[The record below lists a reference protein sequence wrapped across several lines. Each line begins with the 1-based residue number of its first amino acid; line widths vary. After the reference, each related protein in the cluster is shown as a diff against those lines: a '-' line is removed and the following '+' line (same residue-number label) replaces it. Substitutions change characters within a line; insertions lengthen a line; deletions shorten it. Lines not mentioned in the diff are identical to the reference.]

1 MERNINIKI
10 DIDDRAPTSYN
21 DLIKVG
27 DSINLT
33 IDLLSKGE
41 SVDLKDSS
49 VELFLKKEDG
59 TKVEQE
65 VIIGDSKVSCTP
77 LNIQSTTVVG
87 QVCGELVV
95 ESSGNQVTSSTF
107 IFNVEGSTS
116 SEILEESKDDIATI
130 KSLQNTIVNVNS
142 VVEKYKTNIEAI
154 AGTSESIEALAQI
167 KIYAE
172 SAVTEI
178 ETVVNTGNTLKTS
191 LESENTRAEN
201 NIQELNNLGS
211 ESIKTHINNTDIHVA
226 ASDKTKWD
234 SYEQLISD
242 NASHL
247 NEIANPNLLINS
259 YFINPVNQRGKNSYN
274 VNGGFTIDRWRLFYE
289 TKGFMTIN
297 DGYISISNDVSEN
310 TYLEYKY
317 DIDMKFLEGKKVTF
331 TIVYKSSATYRLNSF
346 IASASEPVN
355 IYLPPTDDWTVKTLT
370 YDLSSWKYSIGKP
383 ESSIILQAYDGS
395 SFTNGTLDVKYIKLE
410 LGDKATPFVPR
421 LYGEEL
427 ALCQRY
433 YLRYGSGKSYLHYFN
448 YVWENAGLAVGNIY
462 LPVTPRQMPT
472 INSFGKFAINHGTYT
487 ENSLFVD
494 ANQSYGNCIHI
505 SFQGSGVVGQ
515 GGYFRTNNDLTSYI
529 EFDSEIY

>member
-21 DLIKVG
+21 DLIKIG

-130 KSLQNTIVNVNS
+130 KSLKNTIVNVNS

-242 NASHL
+242 NTSHL
-247 NEIANPNLLINS
+247 DENTQYLTQLSNPNLLINGG
-259 YFINPVNQRGKNSYN
+259 VDVWQRGENFNKDSMY
-274 VNGGFTIDRWRLFYE
+274 TADRWRQFSSNVDFTLTKSNEVPPNVAIKNSMCIEVENCSDNSTFILRSYQENLPVNVLFTLSYWI
-289 TKGFMTIN
+289 KGVA
-297 DGYISISNDVSEN
+297 GA
-310 TYLEYKY
+310 K
-317 DIDMKFLEGKKVTF
+317 
-331 TIVYKSSATYRLNSF
+331 
-346 IASASEPVN
+346 IASTISDFPAS
-355 IYLPPTDDWTVKTLT
+355 
-370 YDLSSWKYSIGKP
+370 
-383 ESSIILQAYDGS
+383 
-395 SFTNGTLDVKYIKLE
+395 
-410 LGDKATPFVPR
+410 
-421 LYGEEL
+421 
-427 ALCQRY
+427 
-433 YLRYGSGKSYLHYFN
+433 
-448 YVWENAGLAVGNIY
+448 
-462 LPVTPRQMPT
+462 
-472 INSFGKFAINHGTYT
+472 
-487 ENSLFVD
+487 ENSLSDGSLVLNGQWQKVVVTFNCKDTGDANLLIFVD
-494 ANQSYGNCIHI
+494 
-505 SFQGSGVVGQ
+505 FM
-515 GGYFRTNNDLTSYI
+515 
-529 EFDSEIY
+529 EIYLQICW

>member
-77 LNIQSTTVVG
+77 LNIQSTTAVG

-242 NASHL
+242 NTSHL
-247 NEIANPNLLINS
+247 NENANDIEILNKKDLRTNIHLTDATIFSPTLTSSHECWNKWVSVEGNNMEYAPHPGALWGEVFTGGTNTRAFQIFISTFEHARKIYVRYKHDSNWS
-259 YFINPVNQRGKNSYN
+259 EFRYFG
-274 VNGGFTIDRWRLFYE
+274 T
-289 TKGFMTIN
+289 
-297 DGYISISNDVSEN
+297 GYI
-310 TYLEYKY
+310 K
-317 DIDMKFLEGKKVTF
+317 
-331 TIVYKSSATYRLNSF
+331 
-346 IASASEPVN
+346 
-355 IYLPPTDDWTVKTLT
+355 
-370 YDLSSWKYSIGKP
+370 
-383 ESSIILQAYDGS
+383 
-395 SFTNGTLDVKYIKLE
+395 
-410 LGDKATPFVPR
+410 
-421 LYGEEL
+421 EL
-427 ALCQRY
+427 ALNN
-433 YLRYGSGKSYLHYFN
+433 G
-448 YVWENAGLAVGNIY
+448 WEKYDLTPTYSLVGNTLTVNARI
-462 LPVTPRQMPT
+462 R
-472 INSFGKFAINHGTYT
+472 N
-487 ENSLFVD
+487 
-494 ANQSYGNCIHI
+494 
-505 SFQGSGVVGQ
+505 GVVTSDTLIAETGFYASGGQ
-515 GGYFRTNNDLTSYI
+515 SSFYNCYTTNGQQLGTIAFTSDGRI
-529 EFDSEIY
+529 LIVSGLSSNVDVNFNFSVCVN

>member
-77 LNIQSTTVVG
+77 LNIQSTAAVG

-95 ESSGNQVTSSTF
+95 ESSGKQVTSSTF

-116 SEILEESKDDIATI
+116 SEVLEESKDDIATI

-142 VVEKYKTNIEAI
+142 VVEKYKTNIESI

-172 SAVTEI
+172 TAATEI

-242 NASHL
+242 NTSHL
-247 NEIANPNLLINS
+247 NENTNGIN
-259 YFINPVNQRGKNSYN
+259 
-274 VNGGFTIDRWRLFYE
+274 
-289 TKGFMTIN
+289 TIN
-297 DGYISISNDVSEN
+297 KFLDKPITIHDDNTDMNTITKTGLHRVHTTVNAPYNGDMDYVVDVFNPFEDQSIIVQIIYSLWTHDQHIYMRTLNNSVWTTVQMSSNKSKEIPLPLN
-310 TYLEYKY
+310 SPYLEYAGVSAGYSNK
-317 DIDMKFLEGKKVTF
+317 IIKKDNG
-331 TIVYKSSATYRLNSF
+331 TIIISFCVKKADGSRIAANELIGIANIPVGYRIKACF
-346 IASASEPVN
+346 GSASIWGGFKPSLAY
-355 IYLPPTDDWTVKTLT
+355 IDGSHTLT
-370 YDLSSWKYSIGKP
+370 CRAV
-383 ESSIILQAYDGS
+383 E
-395 SFTNGTLDVKYIKLE
+395 E
-410 LGDKATPFVPR
+410 
-421 LYGEEL
+421 GE
-427 ALCQRY
+427 AI
-433 YLRYGSGKSYLHYFN
+433 
-448 YVWENAGLAVGNIY
+448 VGNIIGEA
-462 LPVTPRQMPT
+462 V
-472 INSFGKFAINHGTYT
+472 
-487 ENSLFVD
+487 
-494 ANQSYGNCIHI
+494 
-505 SFQGSGVVGQ
+505 
-515 GGYFRTNNDLTSYI
+515 
-529 EFDSEIY
+529 

>member
-77 LNIQSTTVVG
+77 LNIQSTTAVG

-95 ESSGNQVTSSTF
+95 ESSGKQVTSSTF

-130 KSLQNTIVNVNS
+130 KSLKNTIINVNS

-242 NASHL
+242 NTSHL
-247 NEIANPNLLINS
+247 NENTNGIN
-259 YFINPVNQRGKNSYN
+259 
-274 VNGGFTIDRWRLFYE
+274 
-289 TKGFMTIN
+289 TIN
-297 DGYISISNDVSEN
+297 KFLDKPITIHDDNTDMNTITKTGLHRVHTTVNAPYNGDMDYVVDVFNPFEDQSIIVQIIYSLWTHDQHIYMRTLNNSVWTTVQMSSNKSKEIPLPLN
-310 TYLEYKY
+310 SPYLEYAGVSAGYSNK
-317 DIDMKFLEGKKVTF
+317 IIKKDNG
-331 TIVYKSSATYRLNSF
+331 TIIISFCVKKADGSRIAANELIGIANIPVGYRIKACF
-346 IASASEPVN
+346 GSASIWGGFKPSLAY
-355 IYLPPTDDWTVKTLT
+355 IDGSHTLT
-370 YDLSSWKYSIGKP
+370 CRAV
-383 ESSIILQAYDGS
+383 E
-395 SFTNGTLDVKYIKLE
+395 E
-410 LGDKATPFVPR
+410 
-421 LYGEEL
+421 GE
-427 ALCQRY
+427 AI
-433 YLRYGSGKSYLHYFN
+433 
-448 YVWENAGLAVGNIY
+448 VGNI
-462 LPVTPRQMPT
+462 
-472 INSFGKFAINHGTYT
+472 IGEAI
-487 ENSLFVD
+487 
-494 ANQSYGNCIHI
+494 
-505 SFQGSGVVGQ
+505 
-515 GGYFRTNNDLTSYI
+515 
-529 EFDSEIY
+529 

>member
-1 MERNINIKI
+1 MERNVNIKI

-21 DLIKVG
+21 DLIKIG

-33 IDLLSKGE
+33 IDLSSKGE

-77 LNIQSTTVVG
+77 LNIQSTTAVG

-95 ESSGNQVTSSTF
+95 ESSGKQVTSSTF

-142 VVEKYKTNIEAI
+142 VVEKYKTNIETI

-172 SAVTEI
+172 SVVKEI

-242 NASHL
+242 NTSHL
-247 NEIANPNLLINS
+247 NENTNGIN
-259 YFINPVNQRGKNSYN
+259 
-274 VNGGFTIDRWRLFYE
+274 
-289 TKGFMTIN
+289 TIN
-297 DGYISISNDVSEN
+297 KFLDKPITIHDDNTDMNTITKTGLHRVHTTVNAPYNGDMDYVVDVFNPFEDQSIIVQIIYSLWTHDQHIYMRTLNNSVWTTVQMSSNKSKEIPLPLN
-310 TYLEYKY
+310 SPYLEYAGVSAGYSNK
-317 DIDMKFLEGKKVTF
+317 IIKKDNG
-331 TIVYKSSATYRLNSF
+331 TIIISFCVKKADGSRIAANELIGIANIPVGYRIKACF
-346 IASASEPVN
+346 GSASIWGGFKPSLAY
-355 IYLPPTDDWTVKTLT
+355 IDGSHTLT
-370 YDLSSWKYSIGKP
+370 CRAV
-383 ESSIILQAYDGS
+383 E
-395 SFTNGTLDVKYIKLE
+395 E
-410 LGDKATPFVPR
+410 
-421 LYGEEL
+421 GE
-427 ALCQRY
+427 AI
-433 YLRYGSGKSYLHYFN
+433 
-448 YVWENAGLAVGNIY
+448 VGNI
-462 LPVTPRQMPT
+462 
-472 INSFGKFAINHGTYT
+472 IGEAI
-487 ENSLFVD
+487 
-494 ANQSYGNCIHI
+494 
-505 SFQGSGVVGQ
+505 
-515 GGYFRTNNDLTSYI
+515 
-529 EFDSEIY
+529 

>member
-130 KSLQNTIVNVNS
+130 KSLKNTIVNVNS

-242 NASHL
+242 NTSHL
-247 NEIANPNLLINS
+247 NENTNGIN
-259 YFINPVNQRGKNSYN
+259 
-274 VNGGFTIDRWRLFYE
+274 
-289 TKGFMTIN
+289 TIN
-297 DGYISISNDVSEN
+297 KFLDKPITIHDDNTDMNTITKTGLHRVHTTVNAPYNGDMDYVVDVFNPFEDQSIIVQIIYSLWTHDQHIYMRTLNNSVWTTVQMSSNKSKEIPLPLN
-310 TYLEYKY
+310 SPYLEYAGVSAGYSNK
-317 DIDMKFLEGKKVTF
+317 IIKKDNG
-331 TIVYKSSATYRLNSF
+331 TIIISFCVKKADGSRIAANELIGIANIPVGYRIKACF
-346 IASASEPVN
+346 GSASIWGGFKPSLAY
-355 IYLPPTDDWTVKTLT
+355 IDGSHTLT
-370 YDLSSWKYSIGKP
+370 CRAV
-383 ESSIILQAYDGS
+383 E
-395 SFTNGTLDVKYIKLE
+395 E
-410 LGDKATPFVPR
+410 
-421 LYGEEL
+421 GE
-427 ALCQRY
+427 AI
-433 YLRYGSGKSYLHYFN
+433 
-448 YVWENAGLAVGNIY
+448 VGNI
-462 LPVTPRQMPT
+462 
-472 INSFGKFAINHGTYT
+472 IGEAI
-487 ENSLFVD
+487 
-494 ANQSYGNCIHI
+494 
-505 SFQGSGVVGQ
+505 
-515 GGYFRTNNDLTSYI
+515 
-529 EFDSEIY
+529 

>member
-77 LNIQSTTVVG
+77 LNIQSTAAVG
-87 QVCGELVV
+87 QVCGELIV
-95 ESSGNQVTSSTF
+95 ESSGKQVTSSTF

-191 LESENTRAEN
+191 LESANTRAEN

-211 ESIKTHINNTDIHVA
+211 ESIKTHINNTDIHVD

-242 NASHL
+242 NTSHL
-247 NEIANPNLLINS
+247 NEKANLSDVKI
-259 YFINPVNQRGKNSYN
+259 
-274 VNGGFTIDRWRLFYE
+274 FTSLADIGL
-289 TKGFMTIN
+289 TIN
-297 DGYISISNDVSEN
+297 DMTTDFGANILKMIKAMGRNRKLVLYPYSAETNTNLYNSVKTWCGLDTDAYTIVIESSFNGAENLPNKIEVYPNTNTGNNRYFVGFYDNAMGKCREVATTEIFNFESLLVNGWHVGNCSFRGKKIGNEMFIEGIIVNNLESPNKIIAQGLPIPSDGKWHGGSSMCSDNSSIYLALQPNGDLLFQQNGQKKDLLYTISIN
-310 TYLEYKY
+310 Y
-317 DIDMKFLEGKKVTF
+317 
-331 TIVYKSSATYRLNSF
+331 
-346 IASASEPVN
+346 PV
-355 IYLPPTDDWTVKTLT
+355 
-370 YDLSSWKYSIGKP
+370 
-383 ESSIILQAYDGS
+383 
-395 SFTNGTLDVKYIKLE
+395 
-410 LGDKATPFVPR
+410 
-421 LYGEEL
+421 
-427 ALCQRY
+427 
-433 YLRYGSGKSYLHYFN
+433 
-448 YVWENAGLAVGNIY
+448 
-462 LPVTPRQMPT
+462 
-472 INSFGKFAINHGTYT
+472 
-487 ENSLFVD
+487 
-494 ANQSYGNCIHI
+494 
-505 SFQGSGVVGQ
+505 
-515 GGYFRTNNDLTSYI
+515 
-529 EFDSEIY
+529 

>member
-130 KSLQNTIVNVNS
+130 KSLKNTIVNVNS

-247 NEIANPNLLINS
+247 NENANDIEILNKKDLRTNIHSTDATIFSPTLTSSHECWNKWVSVEGVDMENAPHTGALWGEV
-259 YFINPVNQRGKNSYN
+259 FT
-274 VNGGFTIDRWRLFYE
+274 GGTSTRAFQIFSSV
-289 TKGFMTIN
+289 F
-297 DGYISISNDVSEN
+297 EN
-310 TYLEYKY
+310 TRKTYIRYMHDAKWSEFRSFATGYVKELELMNGWVKISLTPTYSLAGN
-317 DIDMKFLEGKKVTF
+317 ILTVNARIRSGIVSQN
-331 TIVYKSSATYRLNSF
+331 TI
-346 IASASEPVN
+346 IAETGLYASGG
-355 IYLPPTDDWTVKTLT
+355 D
-370 YDLSSWKYSIGKP
+370 
-383 ESSIILQAYDGS
+383 S
-395 SFTNGTLDVKYIKLE
+395 SFFNCYTPTGQQLGTIAFTREGSILIVNEISSNSDV
-410 LGDKATPFVPR
+410 
-421 LYGEEL
+421 
-427 ALCQRY
+427 C
-433 YLRYGSGKSYLHYFN
+433 FN
-448 YVWENAGLAVGNIY
+448 FSVSVN
-462 LPVTPRQMPT
+462 
-472 INSFGKFAINHGTYT
+472 
-487 ENSLFVD
+487 
-494 ANQSYGNCIHI
+494 
-505 SFQGSGVVGQ
+505 
-515 GGYFRTNNDLTSYI
+515 
-529 EFDSEIY
+529 

>member
-242 NASHL
+242 NTSHL
-247 NEIANPNLLINS
+247 NENTNGIN
-259 YFINPVNQRGKNSYN
+259 
-274 VNGGFTIDRWRLFYE
+274 
-289 TKGFMTIN
+289 TIN
-297 DGYISISNDVSEN
+297 KFLDKPITIHDDNTDMNTITKTGLHRVHTTVNAPYNGDMDYVVDVFNPFEDQSIIVQIIYSLWTHDQHIYMRTLNNSVWTTVQMSSNKSKEIPLPLN
-310 TYLEYKY
+310 SPYLEYAGVSAGYSNK
-317 DIDMKFLEGKKVTF
+317 IIKKDNG
-331 TIVYKSSATYRLNSF
+331 TIIISFCVKKADGSRIAANELIGIANIPVGYRIKACF
-346 IASASEPVN
+346 GSASIWGGFKPSLAY
-355 IYLPPTDDWTVKTLT
+355 IDGSHTLT
-370 YDLSSWKYSIGKP
+370 CRAV
-383 ESSIILQAYDGS
+383 E
-395 SFTNGTLDVKYIKLE
+395 E
-410 LGDKATPFVPR
+410 
-421 LYGEEL
+421 GE
-427 ALCQRY
+427 AI
-433 YLRYGSGKSYLHYFN
+433 
-448 YVWENAGLAVGNIY
+448 VGNI
-462 LPVTPRQMPT
+462 
-472 INSFGKFAINHGTYT
+472 IGEAI
-487 ENSLFVD
+487 
-494 ANQSYGNCIHI
+494 
-505 SFQGSGVVGQ
+505 
-515 GGYFRTNNDLTSYI
+515 
-529 EFDSEIY
+529 

>member
-130 KSLQNTIVNVNS
+130 KSLKNTIINVNS

-191 LESENTRAEN
+191 LESENTRAES
-201 NIQELNNLGS
+201 NIQELTNLGS
-211 ESIKTHINNTDIHVA
+211 ESIKTHINNTDIHVD

-242 NASHL
+242 NTSHL
-247 NEIANPNLLINS
+247 NENTNGIN
-259 YFINPVNQRGKNSYN
+259 
-274 VNGGFTIDRWRLFYE
+274 
-289 TKGFMTIN
+289 TIN
-297 DGYISISNDVSEN
+297 KFLDKPITIHDDNTDMNTITKTGLHRVHTTVNAPYNGDMDYVVDVFNPFEDQSIIVQIIYSLWTHDQHIYMRTLNNSVWTTVQMSSNKSKEIPLPLN
-310 TYLEYKY
+310 SPYLEYAGVSAGYSNK
-317 DIDMKFLEGKKVTF
+317 IIKKDNG
-331 TIVYKSSATYRLNSF
+331 TIIISFCVKKADGSRIAANELIGIANIPVGYRIKACF
-346 IASASEPVN
+346 GSASIWGGFKPSLAY
-355 IYLPPTDDWTVKTLT
+355 IDGSHTLT
-370 YDLSSWKYSIGKP
+370 CRAV
-383 ESSIILQAYDGS
+383 E
-395 SFTNGTLDVKYIKLE
+395 E
-410 LGDKATPFVPR
+410 
-421 LYGEEL
+421 GE
-427 ALCQRY
+427 AI
-433 YLRYGSGKSYLHYFN
+433 
-448 YVWENAGLAVGNIY
+448 VGNI
-462 LPVTPRQMPT
+462 
-472 INSFGKFAINHGTYT
+472 IGEAI
-487 ENSLFVD
+487 
-494 ANQSYGNCIHI
+494 
-505 SFQGSGVVGQ
+505 
-515 GGYFRTNNDLTSYI
+515 
-529 EFDSEIY
+529 

>member
-21 DLIKVG
+21 DLIKIG

-33 IDLLSKGE
+33 IDLSSKGE
-41 SVDLKDSS
+41 SVGLKDSS

-77 LNIQSTTVVG
+77 LNIQSTTAVG

-95 ESSGNQVTSSTF
+95 ESSGKQVTSSTF

-211 ESIKTHINNTDIHVA
+211 ESIKTHINNTDIHVD

-242 NASHL
+242 NTSHL
-247 NEIANPNLLINS
+247 NEKANLSDVKIFTSLSDIGLTLNDMTTDFGANILKIIKAMGRNRKIVLYPYQDETNTNLYNSVKTWCGYNTDAYTLIVNSSFNGSENLPNKIEVLPNYNTGNNKMFIGFYDNQLGTAQEVAITKKQQLTLLNGWLPYDVQPYTACCGNLLC
-259 YFINPVNQRGKNSYN
+259 VNMR
-274 VNGGFTIDRWRLFYE
+274 I
-289 TKGFMTIN
+289 
-297 DGYISISNDVSEN
+297 
-310 TYLEYKY
+310 
-317 DIDMKFLEGKKVTF
+317 
-331 TIVYKSSATYRLNSF
+331 KS
-346 IASASEPVN
+346 
-355 IYLPPTDDWTVKTLT
+355 
-370 YDLSSWKYSIGKP
+370 
-383 ESSIILQAYDGS
+383 
-395 SFTNGTLDVKYIKLE
+395 
-410 LGDKATPFVPR
+410 
-421 LYGEEL
+421 
-427 ALCQRY
+427 
-433 YLRYGSGKSYLHYFN
+433 
-448 YVWENAGLAVGNIY
+448 
-462 LPVTPRQMPT
+462 
-472 INSFGKFAINHGTYT
+472 GTYT
-487 ENSLFVD
+487 AGTWIAETGKIPLGGGSNF
-494 ANQSYGNCIHI
+494 
-505 SFQGSGVVGQ
+505 FQATDVSGSKIGSVALTNTGRIEIVGA
-515 GGYFRTNNDLTSYI
+515 FSHNADVSINFTATIN
-529 EFDSEIY
+529 

>member
-1 MERNINIKI
+1 MERNVNIKI

-21 DLIKVG
+21 DLIKIG

-33 IDLLSKGE
+33 IDLSSKGE

-77 LNIQSTTVVG
+77 LNIQSTTAVG

-95 ESSGNQVTSSTF
+95 ESSGKQVTSSTF

-142 VVEKYKTNIEAI
+142 VVEKYKTNIETI

-172 SAVTEI
+172 SVVKEI

-242 NASHL
+242 NTSHL
-247 NEIANPNLLINS
+247 NERANKGFIINS
-259 YFINPVNQRGKNSYN
+259 DFQIWQRGESFIL
-274 VNGGFTIDRWRLFYE
+274 GGPPQYSSDRWAVGSSTSQALKIEKVDSGLKMTWLKQENGVITQYLELPDKKRLIG
-289 TKGFMTIN
+289 KK
-297 DGYISISNDVSEN
+297 ISISISINN
-310 TYLEYKY
+310 LIYTYTTILDDINKY
-317 DIDMKFLEGKKVTF
+317 INF
-331 TIVYKSSATYRLNSF
+331 
-346 IASASEPVN
+346 
-355 IYLPPTDDWTVKTLT
+355 
-370 YDLSSWKYSIGKP
+370 DLSNKVFTVGTHTDTKYYIRLFHSEAPIGTTYV
-383 ESSIILQAYDGS
+383 INHIRDVFGS
-395 SFTNGTLDVKYIKLE
+395 VSNFI
-410 LGDKATPFVPR
+410 PMS
-421 LYGEEL
+421 YGEEL
-427 ALCQRY
+427 AMCQRY
-433 YLRYGSGKSYLHYFN
+433 YEEGFIWGNYMGLIPYQSFHCPFKVVKRIVPTVVYEDPNVSGTTVSVQTDAIYQDGHN
-448 YVWENAGLAVGNIY
+448 CIVSSSVGNSGTAYRFQVKYKASADIY
-462 LPVTPRQMPT
+462 
-472 INSFGKFAINHGTYT
+472 
-487 ENSLFVD
+487 
-494 ANQSYGNCIHI
+494 
-505 SFQGSGVVGQ
+505 
-515 GGYFRTNNDLTSYI
+515 
-529 EFDSEIY
+529 

>member
-1 MERNINIKI
+1 MERNVNIKI

-21 DLIKVG
+21 DLIKIG

-33 IDLLSKGE
+33 IDLSSKGE

-77 LNIQSTTVVG
+77 LNIQSTAAVG

-95 ESSGNQVTSSTF
+95 ESSGKQVTSSTF

-116 SEILEESKDDIATI
+116 SEVLEESKDDIATI

-172 SAVTEI
+172 TAVTEI

-191 LESENTRAEN
+191 LEFENTRAEN

-242 NASHL
+242 NTSLL
-247 NEIANPNLLINS
+247 NENANAIEILNKKDLRTNIHLTDATIFSPTLTSSHECWNKWVSVEGNNMEYAPHPGALWGEVFTGGTSTRAFQIFISVFDSARKIYVRYKHDSNWS
-259 YFINPVNQRGKNSYN
+259 EFRYFG
-274 VNGGFTIDRWRLFYE
+274 T
-289 TKGFMTIN
+289 
-297 DGYISISNDVSEN
+297 GYIKELELKNGWVKFDLTPTYSLTGN
-310 TYLEYKY
+310 TLSVNARIKS
-317 DIDMKFLEGKKVTF
+317 GVTSANTLIAETGF
-331 TIVYKSSATYRLNSF
+331 YASGGQSSFYNCYTPTGQHLGTI
-346 IASASEPVN
+346 
-355 IYLPPTDDWTVKTLT
+355 
-370 YDLSSWKYSIGKP
+370 
-383 ESSIILQAYDGS
+383 
-395 SFTNGTLDVKYIKLE
+395 SFTNDGRILIVNEFSSNADV
-410 LGDKATPFVPR
+410 
-421 LYGEEL
+421 
-427 ALCQRY
+427 C
-433 YLRYGSGKSYLHYFN
+433 FN
-448 YVWENAGLAVGNIY
+448 FSVCVN
-462 LPVTPRQMPT
+462 
-472 INSFGKFAINHGTYT
+472 
-487 ENSLFVD
+487 
-494 ANQSYGNCIHI
+494 
-505 SFQGSGVVGQ
+505 
-515 GGYFRTNNDLTSYI
+515 
-529 EFDSEIY
+529 

>member
-77 LNIQSTTVVG
+77 LNIQSTTAVG

-95 ESSGNQVTSSTF
+95 ESSGKQVTSSTF

-242 NASHL
+242 NTSHL
-247 NEIANPNLLINS
+247 NENANAIEILNKKDLRTAIHYTDGTLFSTSLNNTHDCWNKWVSVEGNNLENAPHTGVIWGEV
-259 YFINPVNQRGKNSYN
+259 FT
-274 VNGGFTIDRWRLFYE
+274 GGDPARAFQIVISVFESTRKTYIRYLHDSKWSSFQ
-289 TKGFMTIN
+289 
-297 DGYISISNDVSEN
+297 YISTGE
-310 TYLEYKY
+310 L
-317 DIDMKFLEGKKVTF
+317 
-331 TIVYKSSATYRLNSF
+331 
-346 IASASEPVN
+346 
-355 IYLPPTDDWTVKTLT
+355 KTLT
-370 YDLSSWKYSIGKP
+370 LLNGWTALDKDPTVTKSGNAVILNMRIRNGLFTEGSKIAETGYPVKGGNSIFNIF
-383 ESSIILQAYDGS
+383 SMYDGS
-395 SFTNGTLDVKYIKLE
+395 FNGSVYVDGNGSLICGSNIK
-410 LGDKATPFVPR
+410 
-421 LYGEEL
+421 
-427 ALCQRY
+427 
-433 YLRYGSGKSYLHYFN
+433 S
-448 YVWENAGLAVGNIY
+448 
-462 LPVTPRQMPT
+462 
-472 INSFGKFAINHGTYT
+472 
-487 ENSLFVD
+487 
-494 ANQSYGNCIHI
+494 
-505 SFQGSGVVGQ
+505 
-515 GGYFRTNNDLTSYI
+515 NNDTSI
-529 EFDSEIY
+529 NISWVTI

>member
-77 LNIQSTTVVG
+77 LNIQSTAAVG

-95 ESSGNQVTSSTF
+95 ESSGKQVTSSTF

-116 SEILEESKDDIATI
+116 SEVLEESKDDIATI

-242 NASHL
+242 NTSHL
-247 NEIANPNLLINS
+247 NENTQAIENIKEIETGNIDCLNGWNAAWTGVELKYERSGNLVHVFGIIQAGVTTGNTTI
-259 YFINPVNQRGKNSYN
+259 FILPYKPKNVFSVSGIEWGGK
-274 VNGGFTIDRWRLFYE
+274 
-289 TKGFMTIN
+289 
-297 DGYISISNDVSEN
+297 
-310 TYLEYKY
+310 
-317 DIDMKFLEGKKVTF
+317 
-331 TIVYKSSATYRLNSF
+331 
-346 IASASEPVN
+346 P
-355 IYLPPTDDWTVKTLT
+355 
-370 YDLSSWKYSIGKP
+370 YSITIGANKK
-383 ESSIILQAYDGS
+383 AYVP
-395 SFTNGTLDVKYIKLE
+395 TNDTLLSNTTGMRPI
-410 LGDKATPFVPR
+410 
-421 LYGEEL
+421 
-427 ALCQRY
+427 
-433 YLRYGSGKSYLHYFN
+433 
-448 YVWENAGLAVGNIY
+448 
-462 LPVTPRQMPT
+462 
-472 INSFGKFAINHGTYT
+472 
-487 ENSLFVD
+487 VD
-494 ANQSYGNCIHI
+494 
-505 SFQGSGVVGQ
+505 F
-515 GGYFRTNNDLTSYI
+515 SYI
-529 EFDSEIY
+529 CEEV

>member
-41 SVDLKDSS
+41 SVDLRDSS

-95 ESSGNQVTSSTF
+95 ESSGKQVTSSTF

-247 NEIANPNLLINS
+247 NDLANEKGYAKVKIFNDPTDLNTMTESGIYASDKFTNTPNGNSTWRIVEVFNMTVTDTYAIQRCMGIANGGDKIYQRQCNNGTWTAWRELATTTPPTEYTITGLNGFATATGS
-259 YFINPVNQRGKNSYN
+259 KSVYFKTNDN
-274 VNGGFTIDRWRLFYE
+274 VV
-289 TKGFMTIN
+289 TIN
-297 DGYISISNDVSEN
+297 CYLTASTPVTGTVILFNLPEGYRVKDGAAVRIISNLIRPIIIRADGTVQAICEN
-310 TYLEYKY
+310 T
-317 DIDMKFLEGKKVTF
+317 
-331 TIVYKSSATYRLNSF
+331 
-346 IASASEPVN
+346 
-355 IYLPPTDDWTVKTLT
+355 
-370 YDLSSWKYSIGKP
+370 
-383 ESSIILQAYDGS
+383 
-395 SFTNGTLDVKYIKLE
+395 
-410 LGDKATPFVPR
+410 
-421 LYGEEL
+421 
-427 ALCQRY
+427 
-433 YLRYGSGKSYLHYFN
+433 
-448 YVWENAGLAVGNIY
+448 
-462 LPVTPRQMPT
+462 
-472 INSFGKFAINHGTYT
+472 
-487 ENSLFVD
+487 
-494 ANQSYGNCIHI
+494 
-505 SFQGSGVVGQ
+505 
-515 GGYFRTNNDLTSYI
+515 
-529 EFDSEIY
+529 SEIYFNVSYKGV

>member
-1 MERNINIKI
+1 MERNVNIKI

-21 DLIKVG
+21 DLIKIG

-33 IDLLSKGE
+33 IDLSSKGE

-77 LNIQSTTVVG
+77 LNIQSTAAVG

-95 ESSGNQVTSSTF
+95 ESSGKQVTSSTF

-116 SEILEESKDDIATI
+116 SEVLEESKDDIATI

-172 SAVTEI
+172 TAVTEI

-191 LESENTRAEN
+191 LEFENTRAEN

-242 NASHL
+242 NTSLL
-247 NEIANPNLLINS
+247 NDIMNERGYVNTKIITGLDLNTIIKSGIYAGDNLINT
-259 YFINPVNQRGKNSYN
+259 PQ
-274 VNGGFTIDRWRLFYE
+274 
-289 TKGFMTIN
+289 N
-297 DGYISISNDVSEN
+297 DVWYTLEVFNCSNDDYVIQRLMGFADGGTGTFERRKNNTKWTEWQRIATTEYVDNSMSNQLTPILLASGTFSTGNTITLSRNITNFSKLIFTYGDGGSE
-310 TYLEYKY
+310 TE
-317 DIDMKFLEGKKVTF
+317 IH
-331 TIVYKSSATYRLNSF
+331 
-346 IASASEPVN
+346 
-355 IYLPPTDDWTVKTLT
+355 
-370 YDLSSWKYSIGKP
+370 LSWSYPSV
-383 ESSIILQAYDGS
+383 
-395 SFTNGTLDVKYIKLE
+395 F
-410 LGDKATPFVPR
+410 ATPFTFKGVTTF
-421 LYGEEL
+421 G
-427 ALCQRY
+427 
-433 YLRYGSGKSYLHYFN
+433 N
-448 YVWENAGLAVGNIY
+448 YEVSTTDGITLTVTSAG
-462 LPVTPRQMPT
+462 T
-472 INSFGKFAINHGTYT
+472 K
-487 ENSLFVD
+487 
-494 ANQSYGNCIHI
+494 
-505 SFQGSGVVGQ
+505 
-515 GGYFRTNNDLTSYI
+515 YFRKVYGLKV
-529 EFDSEIY
+529 

>member
-77 LNIQSTTVVG
+77 LNIQSTAAVG

-95 ESSGNQVTSSTF
+95 ESSGKQVTSSTF

-116 SEILEESKDDIATI
+116 SEVLEESKDDIATI

-242 NASHL
+242 NTSHL
-247 NEIANPNLLINS
+247 NENTNGIN
-259 YFINPVNQRGKNSYN
+259 
-274 VNGGFTIDRWRLFYE
+274 
-289 TKGFMTIN
+289 TIN
-297 DGYISISNDVSEN
+297 KFLDKPITIHDDNTDMNTITKTGLHRVHTTVNAPYNGDMDYVVDVFNPFEDQSIIVQIIYSLWTHDQHIYMRTLNNSVWTTVQMSSNKSKEIPLPLN
-310 TYLEYKY
+310 SPYLEYAGVSAGYSNK
-317 DIDMKFLEGKKVTF
+317 IIKKDNG
-331 TIVYKSSATYRLNSF
+331 TIIISFCVKKADGSRIAANELIGIANIPVGYRIKACF
-346 IASASEPVN
+346 GSASIWGGFKPSLAY
-355 IYLPPTDDWTVKTLT
+355 IDGSHTLT
-370 YDLSSWKYSIGKP
+370 CRAV
-383 ESSIILQAYDGS
+383 E
-395 SFTNGTLDVKYIKLE
+395 E
-410 LGDKATPFVPR
+410 
-421 LYGEEL
+421 GE
-427 ALCQRY
+427 AI
-433 YLRYGSGKSYLHYFN
+433 
-448 YVWENAGLAVGNIY
+448 VGNI
-462 LPVTPRQMPT
+462 
-472 INSFGKFAINHGTYT
+472 IGEAI
-487 ENSLFVD
+487 
-494 ANQSYGNCIHI
+494 
-505 SFQGSGVVGQ
+505 
-515 GGYFRTNNDLTSYI
+515 
-529 EFDSEIY
+529 

>member
-130 KSLQNTIVNVNS
+130 KSLKNTIVNVNS

-247 NEIANPNLLINS
+247 NENANDIN
-259 YFINPVNQRGKNSYN
+259 
-274 VNGGFTIDRWRLFYE
+274 
-289 TKGFMTIN
+289 TIN
-297 DGYISISNDVSEN
+297 
-310 TYLEYKY
+310 
-317 DIDMKFLEGKKVTF
+317 KFLEKPITIHNDNTDMNTITKTGLHRVHTTVNAPYNGDMDYIVDVFNPFEDQSIIVQTIYSLWSHDGHIYKRTLNNSKWTTEQISINKNTEIPLPLRSTVVEETNTNGYRNVITKKDDG
-331 TIVYKSSATYRLNSF
+331 TIVINF
-346 IASASEPVN
+346 V
-355 IYLPPTDDWTVKTLT
+355 VK
-370 YDLSSWKYSIGKP
+370 K
-383 ESSIILQAYDGS
+383 ADGS
-395 SFTNGTLDVKYIKLE
+395 NIKANEMLPVADIPVGYRIHSAFGVASGWGANTAGFTYVDISNVLVAYSPTE
-410 LGDKATPFVPR
+410 CKAI
-421 LYGEEL
+421 
-427 ALCQRY
+427 
-433 YLRYGSGKSYLHYFN
+433 
-448 YVWENAGLAVGNIY
+448 VGN
-462 LPVTPRQMPT
+462 
-472 INSFGKFAINHGTYT
+472 
-487 ENSLFVD
+487 
-494 ANQSYGNCIHI
+494 
-505 SFQGSGVVGQ
+505 
-515 GGYFRTNNDLTSYI
+515 LTGELI
-529 EFDSEIY
+529 